1 MSSNQASMSDRDLWR
16 SISTA
21 PAAAPAAVSEMDL
34 AAWLEGRLPDS
45 EMARIEAA
53 VANDAAMRQAA
64 IELSDILGKPLPAAP
79 DRLVVRAR
87 SLVGFEAE
95 RVAPRR
101 TFFDLGAFIQK
112 AAMVAAAMIVAVTG
126 FAIGGGIGQSYAEER
141 IGMTVQQAR
150 HLASRPAANEC
161 EIFGPERPDR
171 F

>member
-1 MSSNQASMSDRDLWR
+1 MVAERTRKTDKELWQSLATEPTVAS
-16 SISTA
+16 
-21 PAAAPAAVSEMDL
+21 AAVSEMDL
-34 AAWLEGRLPDS
+34 AAWLEGRLSDS

-79 DRLVVRAR
+79 DRMVVRAR

-95 RVAPRR
+95 RTAPRR

-112 AAMVAAAMIVAVTG
+112 VAMVAAATIVAVTG

-141 IGMTVQQAR
+141 LGMTAQQAER
-150 HLASRPAANEC
+150 LAKRPAANEC